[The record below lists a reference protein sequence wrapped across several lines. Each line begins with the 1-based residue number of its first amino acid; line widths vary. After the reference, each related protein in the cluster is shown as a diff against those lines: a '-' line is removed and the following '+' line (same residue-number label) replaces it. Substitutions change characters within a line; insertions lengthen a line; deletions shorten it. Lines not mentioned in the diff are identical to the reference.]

1 MNDETHRKDD
11 CSKFSSFKDLTLCFC
26 HSRINVSP
34 FWVFLLHF
42 PILSKTDTVQI
53 KHAAR
58 VVSFLHRLPDSPSA
72 RQETPYL
79 QTHVC
84 PSLLI
89 LHSGSLG
96 AGARASGLGVKAGFH
111 PGRVTSSSRGHAE
124 RQTTIH
130 SRTCGLLELPV
141 SPACMSS
148 DCGRNCHTVVT
159 CRHHAARHRV
169 GVKHAALCLRGDGA
183 NRCTAVLPRAARRS
197 SRESPL
203 HVASFSVTDFSSV
216 RATLTPARCCRFLV
230 IYTTVVR
237 QS

>member
-1 MNDETHRKDD
+1 MCLLFGSFYSIFQYFQKQTPCKSNRLHVLSASSTVSLILHLLDKKHR
-11 CSKFSSFKDLTLCFC
+11 
-26 HSRINVSP
+26 IY
-34 FWVFLLHF
+34 
-42 PILSKTDTVQI
+42 
-53 KHAAR
+53 KH
-58 VVSFLHRLPDSPSA
+58 
-72 RQETPYL
+72 T
-79 QTHVC
+79 VC

-89 LHSGSLG
+89 VRSGSLG

-111 PGRVTSSSRGHAE
+111 PGRVTSSWRGHAE

-130 SRTCGLLELPV
+130 ARTCGLLELPV

-159 CRHHAARHRV
+159 CTHHAARHRV

-203 HVASFSVTDFSSV
+203 HVASFSVTDFRSV
-216 RATLTPARCCRFLV
+216 RAALTPARCCRFLV
-230 IYTTVVR
+230 IYTTVVG

>member
-1 MNDETHRKDD
+1 MPHVL
-11 CSKFSSFKDLTLCFC
+11 SASST
-26 HSRINVSP
+26 VSP
-34 FWVFLLHF
+34 ILHLLD
-42 PILSKTDTVQI
+42 K
-53 KHAAR
+53 KHR
-58 VVSFLHRLPDSPSA
+58 IYKH
-72 RQETPYL
+72 T
-79 QTHVC
+79 VC

-89 LHSGSLG
+89 LRPGSLG

-111 PGRVTSSSRGHAE
+111 PGRVTSSWRGHAE

-130 SRTCGLLELPV
+130 ARTCGLLELPV

-159 CRHHAARHRV
+159 CRHRAARHRV
-169 GVKHAALCLRGDGA
+169 GVKHAALRLRGDGA
-183 NRCTAVLPRAARRS
+183 NRCTAVP

-203 HVASFSVTDFSSV
+203 HVASFSVTDFRSV